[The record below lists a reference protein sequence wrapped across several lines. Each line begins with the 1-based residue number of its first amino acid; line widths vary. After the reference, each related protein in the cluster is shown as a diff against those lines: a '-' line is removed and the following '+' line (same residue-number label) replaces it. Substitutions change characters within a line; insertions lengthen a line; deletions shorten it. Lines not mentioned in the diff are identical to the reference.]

1 MTLSLII
8 IVIIS
13 FALLIKGANFLF
25 DAIKADQISTQQE
38 SQDNSRMSMFCM
50 VLGTIV
56 FFGGAA
62 MILLG

>member
-8 IVIIS
+8 ITIIS

-50 VLGTIV
+50 VIGTVV
-56 FFGGAA
+56 FFGGLFA
-62 MILLG
+62 LLI